1 MEKTFVVKKKTTIE
15 EADGETIK
23 LSLNPVDE
31 EIEKIKLEI
40 PSETIADKLGIPT
53 TIGDTIL
60 IDFGKTNVQA
70 KLDADETTLDE
81 DEKTVEQ
88 IEEDA

>member
-40 PSETIADKLGIPT
+40 PSESIAYTLGIPT